1 MNRTSQN
8 ADAKWVRFEMIAPP
22 GSRVY
27 VAGTFNGWRPHRH
40 RLVAVDGGD
49 RYTAEVAVPPGTHEY
64 KFIVNGV
71 WVVDPGNPH
80 WVVNPFGSLNS
91 VLDCGT

>member
-1 MNRTSQN
+1 MDESLRN
-8 ADAKWVRFEMIAPP
+8 ANLKRVRFETIAPP
-22 GSRVY
+22 GSRVF

-40 RLVAVDGGD
+40 RLVAVDGED
-49 RYTAEVAVPPGTHEY
+49 RYAAEVPVPPGTHEY

-71 WVVDPGNPH
+71 WIVDPGNPH

-91 VLDCGT
+91 VLSV